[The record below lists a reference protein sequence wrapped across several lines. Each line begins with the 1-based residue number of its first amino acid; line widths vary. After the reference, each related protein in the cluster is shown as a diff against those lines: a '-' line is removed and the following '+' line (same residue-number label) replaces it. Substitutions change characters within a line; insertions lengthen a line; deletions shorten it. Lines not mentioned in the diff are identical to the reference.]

1 MKKRWPTGQIVLLI
15 VASLMTLVAS
25 FYFDMIVKA
34 IDDHFEY
41 VTWVKAGILA
51 GSAILLFF
59 FEKGKKPI
67 TKYLVILFS
76 ISLST
81 ILNEYL
87 VTIHWEYEGLNSFLR
102 VNGRNVLLKL
112 LSAEIITIFLL
123 ALFWHPEEV
132 YLTPGNLKVKAVPIR
147 FLGISKNWVS
157 WGKLSWVSGLLISVV
172 PVGLVLLNT
181 IGFRVS
187 WDFDLLLS
195 SLPYIFVMAIFNS
208 LSEGVMCRNAV
219 LGPLGKTFPKEAV
232 MIISGLYFGSFHYY
246 GFPGG
251 PLGVLASSLLGWYM
265 ARSMYETKGFL
276 APWII
281 HAIQDLFI
289 FMTLAVLGANYV

>member
-132 YLTPGNLKVKAVPIR
+132 YLTPGNLKVKAEPIR